1 MAEKT
6 ELEQK
11 YPDMNIDPRIVAAY
25 SNADDWFGRMRIECL
40 CNDVRQALE
49 IADSPET
56 KTPDYQMYLGR
67 KERPDLP
74 YVYGV
79 AISNLARFVTEM
91 RRSELDIDEAASRFE
106 YAGTKDLAENKN
118 WFKII
123 KKEIS
128 PWFSLKD

>member
-1 MAEKT
+1 MAEEK
-6 ELEQK
+6 ELEKK
-11 YPDMNIDPRIVAAY
+11 YPDMNIDPRLVAAY
-25 SNADDWFGRMRIECL
+25 SNRDDWFKRMRIECL
-40 CNDVRQALE
+40 CNDVHKALE
-49 IADSPET
+49 IANSPEA
-56 KTPDYQMYLGR
+56 KAPAYQMYLGR

-79 AISNLARFVTEM
+79 AISNLALFVSEM
-91 RRSELDIDEAASRFE
+91 QRHDLDIDAAASRFE
-106 YAGTKDLAENKN
+106 YAGTTDLAENKN